1 MKNPKISII
10 QATPVLFDLEASIQ
24 KVESLMKKSVDKQTD
39 LILFPEAFLPGYPRG
54 LTFGTKVGDRTPD
67 GRETWL
73 RIWENSVSVPG
84 IACDHLGKLA
94 KELKTWLVIGGIE
107 RGESGSLYC
116 TTLYFNEQGELV
128 GKHRKLKPTA
138 AERIIWGEGDGSDL
152 EVYESNFGSISGLI
166 CWENYMPLARTY
178 LYEQG
183 VQIYLAPT
191 ADQRENWQH
200 TLKHIAIEGRC
211 FVLGCNQYVE
221 KKDYPNL
228 PGEDISNFDRIMC
241 RGGSVVIDPLGNTL
255 AGPAWDKEEVLTVEL
270 DMSLIAKSKLDFD
283 PVGHYARNDIF
294 QLKKLK

>member
-94 KELKTWLVIGGIE
+94 KELKTWLVIGVIE
-107 RGESGSLYC
+107 RSESGSLYC

>member
-1 MKNPKISII
+1 MKNPKISVI
-10 QATPVLFDLEASIQ
+10 QATPALFDLENSI
-24 KVESLMKKSVDKQTD
+24 KKMATLVEKSAKENPD

-54 LTFGTKVGDRTPD
+54 LTFGTKIGDRSEA

-73 RIWENSVSVPG
+73 MFWENSISAPG
-84 IACDHLGKLA
+84 QYCDVISELA
-94 KELKTWLVIGGIE
+94 KKFSVWIVVGVIE

-116 TTLYFNEQGELV
+116 TTLYFNDIGILV

-152 EVYESNFGSISGLI
+152 DVYKSDFGFISGLI

-191 ADQRENWQH
+191 ADQRQNWQH

-221 KKDYPNL
+221 RNDYPEL
-228 PGEDISNFDRIMC
+228 PGENISSFDEVMS
-241 RGGSVVIDPLGNTL
+241 RGGSVIIDPLGNTI
-255 AGPAWDKEEVLTVEL
+255 AGPLWDCEGILTVEL
-270 DMSLIAKSKLDFD
+270 DMKLIAKSKLDFD
-283 PVGHYARNDIF
+283 SVGHYARNDVF
-294 QLKKLK
+294 TLTKHK